1 MVADAATT
9 EHKAKLQAIKRSNA
23 TSQTEIAAVAAT
35 VAAELTA
42 VRLQEAELE
51 AEVAAVQ
58 ALEAEHQQLV
68 DLIRGQ
74 QVRMRGSAE
83 TEFHRDA
90 AAITVAT
97 AETATKAA
105 LASATLLEHSEA
117 ALASS
122 EGALSTAQ
130 AAVEAAEA
138 QVAAQ
143 EATLA
148 ATGVTMTGLMEANE
162 ARGAEFREQSEWYK
176 EATSVLV
183 GLGGTRLRTVAAD
196 ELEFEL
202 RVDGQ
207 THSLVVPF
215 EGTLAQSTI
224 KPGAMLNGSVSRIE
238 EACAEAVQMN
248 SISLLV
254 FRARVLLGT
263 TARGA

>member
-1 MVADAATT
+1 M
-9 EHKAKLQAIKRSNA
+9 
-23 TSQTEIAAVAAT
+23 AAT

-162 ARGAEFREQSEWYK
+162 FREQSEWYK

-224 KPGAMLNGSVSRIE
+224 KPGAMLNGSVSRVE
-238 EACAEAVQMN
+238 GACAEAVRMN